1 MNEDAAL
8 RFVPDHR
15 RTGFKDRNKFQS
27 TEIRRRRERAIVE
40 IRKTKRDDVLSKRR
54 NIGSV
59 QNLEDS
65 DEELCEVDD
74 VYGQFLEELPLYRA
88 SLYSDNVE
96 AQTQATVAIRKM
108 LSIEINPPIDIV
120 IKAGFV
126 PRFIEFLHSSHKLLQ
141 FESSWA
147 LTNIASGTSEQTAVL
162 VHLGAI
168 PSFVELLKSPD
179 IDIKEQAIWALGNI
193 AGDSPSFRDSV
204 LNANVL
210 PPLLDILENTDHLS
224 LLEHSVWTLSNLCRG
239 KLPRPEW
246 SIISQALPVLSKLIY
261 LEDQN
266 VLVDCCWS
274 VSYLVDNQ
282 PEKIQVVLETGIP
295 KRLIALLSHKSSAVQ
310 IPTLRAVGNIV
321 TGTDDQTEVLVKYG
335 VLPALA
341 QLLSSSHESI
351 RRETCWAISNIAAGS
366 SSQVEAVIENN
377 LIPSL
382 IHLMVNADF
391 RTRKEACWVITNIA
405 SEGTRYPNRIEYLV
419 SQGCI
424 PPLCELL
431 KANDN
436 RVTRIVLEALEN
448 ILKVGDVDK
457 ANNNRPVN
465 QYGLYIEEAG
475 GLELIN
481 QCQNNE
487 NYEIYELAYN
497 IIDQFF
503 SEEDDDSVD
512 DSDLIPEVKG
522 ATFGFGTSH

>member
-1 MNEDAAL
+1 MNEDTTL
-8 RFVPDHR
+8 RFVPNHR
-15 RTGFKDRNKFQS
+15 RTGFKNRNKFQS

-54 NIGSV
+54 NLDSV

-65 DEELCEVDD
+65 DEELGEIDGVH
-74 VYGQFLEELPLYRA
+74 YKFLQDLPLYRA

-108 LSIEINPPIDIV
+108 LSIEVNPPIDIV

-126 PRFIEFLHSSHKLLQ
+126 PRFIEFLHSSHRPLQ
-141 FESSWA
+141 LESSWA

-162 VHLGAI
+162 VHLGAVS
-168 PSFVELLKSPD
+168 PFVELLKSAD
-179 IDIKEQAIWALGNI
+179 IGIKEQAIWCLGNI
-193 AGDSPSFRDSV
+193 AGDSSAFRDAV

-210 PPLLDILENTDHLS
+210 PPLLEILENTDRLS
-224 LLEHSVWTLSNLCRG
+224 LLENSIWTLSNLCRG

-246 SIISQALPVLSKLIY
+246 SIISHAIPVLSKLIY
-261 LEDQN
+261 SEDQH
-266 VLVDCCWS
+266 VLINCCWS

-282 PEKIQVVLETGIP
+282 PEKIQVVLETDIP
-295 KRLIALLSHKSSAVQ
+295 KRLVALLSHESSAVQ

-321 TGTDDQTEVLVKYG
+321 TGTDEQTEVLVKHG
-335 VLPALA
+335 VLPVLA
-341 QLLSSSHESI
+341 HLLSSPHESI
-351 RRETCWAISNIAAGS
+351 RREACWAISNIAAGS
-366 SSQVEAVIENN
+366 SSQVEAVIEHN

-405 SEGTRYPNRIEYLV
+405 SEGTRYPNRINYLV

-448 ILKVGDVDK
+448 ILKVGDMDK

-475 GLELIN
+475 GLDLIN

-503 SEEDDDSVD
+503 SGDDDESVED
-512 DSDLIPEVKG
+512 CELMPEVKG